1 MFIVEMEN
9 EMKKQEIILKVFDIF
24 EDIIDLEGKK
34 PSIDFQQ
41 KDIEEWDSFGQIR
54 FISAIEEEFKIQILF
69 EKKVE
74 LVSIRLIV
82 DHLLENLPK

>member
-1 MFIVEMEN
+1 
-9 EMKKQEIILKVFDIF
+9 MKKQEIILKVFDIF
-24 EDIIDLEGKK
+24 EDIFDLEGKK

-69 EKKVE
+69 EKKVA